1 MATVNDPNK
10 VVHSFFLSSFIF
22 YFIFNF
28 IFIEF
33 YSEIKQKKMDLKLFI
48 FDKMEPCFYKRQ
60 TKNDHFLLSEYTH
73 VTEIIYLQ
81 LKLFILIYSVVSQ
94 KPSS

>member
-1 MATVNDPNK
+1 MHFTQKLNK
-10 VVHSFFLSSFIF
+10 
-22 YFIFNF
+22 
-28 IFIEF
+28 
-33 YSEIKQKKMDLKLFI
+33 KKMDLKLFI

-81 LKLFILIYSVVSQ
+81 LKLFILIYIVVSR